1 MNNFELN
8 RILKKGSVPEPP
20 PEFWD
25 QLPRKISTRL
35 CWDKTRAQS
44 GHDQDDAAA
53 GASLLFPAARSNL
66 KLRLA
71 FALGLAVLLLVV
83 AMLHHTA
90 NHGSTNFPDTLAANR
105 IYFNEL
111 ESLFPNQIRAIV
123 FDRQGPHLLLAD
135 KPVVPASP
143 PLFLRICGP
152 GGCQSFITFSGQEI
166 QVAGQT
172 LSVLRDGQ
180 GKTILMGDHFLW
192 SDNDRIYPDGHWEV
206 EAKSL
211 DLEAKG

>member
-1 MNNFELN
+1 MNNLELN

-25 QLPRKISTRL
+25 QLPRKIGARL
-35 CWDKTRAQS
+35 CWDRTRAQTVPE
-44 GHDQDDAAA
+44 QDDAAA
-53 GASLLFPAARSNL
+53 GAALLFPVARSNL

-71 FALGLAVLLLVV
+71 FALGLPVLFLVV
-83 AMLHHTA
+83 AILHHTA
-90 NHGSTNFPDTLAANR
+90 NHDSTSVPEPLTAYR

-135 KPVVPASP
+135 KPEVPASP
-143 PLFLRICGP
+143 PLFLRVCGP

-180 GKTILMGDHFLW
+180 GKTILVGDHFLW
-192 SDNDRIYPDGHWEV
+192 SDQDQIYPGGHWTV
-206 EAKSL
+206 EARSL